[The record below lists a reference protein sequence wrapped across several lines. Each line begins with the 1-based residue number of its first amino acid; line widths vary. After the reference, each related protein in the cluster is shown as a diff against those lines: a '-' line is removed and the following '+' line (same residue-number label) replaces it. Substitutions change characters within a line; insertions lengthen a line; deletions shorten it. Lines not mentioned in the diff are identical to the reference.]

1 MTFQQSD
8 PASPGPGAAAWE
20 ERERLSRGVEPQV
33 DPPAQK
39 RKVKA
44 GRNLPAAIAT
54 GVVLLVPA
62 VFGIFWFQPLL
73 IAVWIIVLCLGVWEV
88 ARAIE
93 AHDFPDTPRLRI
105 PKAPLYLG
113 AAAMPVAAYWGG
125 VEALTLALMI
135 TGVAVLIGAA
145 VWRVPDPGRSI
156 VASLFVACWVP
167 FLISFALLLL
177 QADQGEW
184 RLVVVVLLVVSNDTF
199 GYIAGVFFGKHPM
212 APKVSPKKSWEGF
225 AGSMTGA
232 ALVGVLA
239 SWLIFDEPLYIGA
252 LLAIVTVVAATAGDF
267 SESMVKRELGIKD
280 MSNALPGHGGVMDR
294 LDSLVFAMPAA
305 YFLIVAL
312 TSDAAVLPLGL

>member
-1 MTFQQSD
+1 MTSRQSD
-8 PASPGPGAAAWE
+8 PEAADPGAVAE
-20 ERERLSRGVEPQV
+20 ERERLAQGIEPQV
-33 DPPAQK
+33 EVPAQK
-39 RKVKA
+39 REVKA
-44 GRNLPAAIAT
+44 GRNLPAAITT
-54 GVVLLVPA
+54 GAVLLVPA

-73 IAVWIIVLCLGVWEV
+73 IAVWIVLLCLGVWEV

-93 AHDFPDTPRLRI
+93 AHDFAHTPRIRI
-105 PKAPLYLG
+105 PKIPLYIG

-125 VEALTLALMI
+125 VEALTLALVI

-167 FLISFALLLL
+167 FLISFAVLLL
-177 QADQGEW
+177 QVDQGEW

-199 GYIAGVFFGKHPM
+199 GYIAGVFFGRHPM

-225 AGSMTGA
+225 AGSLAGA
-232 ALVGVLA
+232 ILVGVLA
-239 SWLIFDEPLYIGA
+239 SWLIFDEPVYVGA
-252 LLAIVTVVAATAGDF
+252 LLAVTVVISATAGDF
-267 SESMVKRELGIKD
+267 SESMVKRELQIKD

-312 TSDAAVLPLGL
+312 TGDEAGLPLGL

>member
-1 MTFQQSD
+1 MTSQESD
-8 PASPGPGAAAWE
+8 PAPSGTGTSARE
-20 ERERLSRGVEPQV
+20 ERERLLSGVEPRV
-33 DPPAQK
+33 DPEPKQQS
-39 RKVKA
+39 KA

-54 GVVLLVPA
+54 GAVLLVPA

-73 IAVWIIVLCLGVWEV
+73 IAVWIVVLCMGVWEV
-88 ARAIE
+88 ARALE
-93 AHDFPDTPRLRI
+93 AHHTEDSPRLRI
-105 PKAPLYLG
+105 PKIPLYLG

-145 VWRVPDPGRSI
+145 AWRVPDPGRSI

-177 QADQGEW
+177 QVDQGEW

-199 GYIAGVFFGKHPM
+199 GYIAGVLFGKHPM
-212 APKVSPKKSWEGF
+212 APQISPKKSWEGF
-225 AGSMTGA
+225 AGSLAGA
-232 ALVGVLA
+232 VLVGVLA
-239 SWLIFDEPLYIGA
+239 SWLIFDEEFYIGA
-252 LLAIVTVVAATAGDF
+252 LLAVAVVISSTAGDF

-280 MSNALPGHGGVMDR
+280 MSRVLPGHGGVMDR

-312 TSDAAVLPLGL
+312 TGDVAGLPLGL